1 MFMREGKQLKKRK
14 KRGRILF
21 ISALLCVMM
30 VFSLNPV
37 SALAEGESIV
47 GAASAVTAEAA
58 GQKDMT
64 QADDGT
70 ESTAP
75 QTAGMDG
82 DTQSQKPV
90 SGTEAAEEPGI
101 TTMPSETPGA
111 SQSDSTEITAPAGT
125 EETSGAADASAKAAK
140 MPEKAP
146 ATGKPFWINE
156 DKNVTYATL
165 KEAVEAA
172 SEGSTVHMSGDMD
185 ASAVSGAVV
194 SKNITLDAA
203 GNTTITGQGNSA
215 GFTLASGSKIKTA
228 EGATFT
234 MTGFNTALTV
244 DTGAV
249 MTDGTYVFTAVNT
262 GISLKGAMSGSDQ
275 SKMHVTV
282 TANKNAVGIDTAG
295 ADVKYKNVTL
305 IWNSGRQD
313 GWTYRNMNAEN
324 SHIEIKDVWLYNSAD
339 NPLKLNNCNFKIS
352 GRFGGNFWRGGHVL
366 AVYEDGA
373 EFNNSTVVV
382 DGSRINVINTK
393 GLTISNSTVTVQNS
407 PDGGFNVNYGSTLTV
422 HNSVLKAEGVGK
434 GFIAAG
440 YSNPSNLY
448 IDGSSVIETAGSS
461 SADSI
466 GCDGAFVVTG
476 GSYKVDESQ
485 LTRDEQIPTNGEANG
500 KEKLTLFHLADPSVS
515 SISMINADGGTYSY
529 PVEKANEDGQK
540 RVWGPKVSVVFRLN
554 NGNATFADGTTAD
567 KTGTTIRGNSLNFVK
582 GNTDPGTPVSSD
594 EFLGWCYK
602 DSQGTEHPFT
612 MDTALTGNT
621 EVYAKWNNISIVYHN
636 GEGQSYIQSAQ
647 PGQTDIATLSY
658 ADIVNRKSD
667 FAVQGKTFEYWTTA
681 EDGTGKQYKKG
692 DAISFENGE
701 TQVDLYAYY
710 GVKQYSV
717 RFSANGGTFSENSIF
732 RNPDYFTIETD
743 NYGGETAVLKKTAT
757 YGQTLHELTDAL
769 GLDYNQLKPDA
780 DAVRSG
786 YKLSDK
792 TYWSTSAFSGNGE
805 SVRFD
810 DYTFWGFQIKGENP
824 TITDDVTWYLRWT
837 PTAER
842 SKLNGTI
849 TLPADI
855 WHGGIENGSDS
866 TRIQSVKPGDMVT
879 MTAAVDAKGVKE
891 KLEAIAGSFD
901 VGPDEY
907 SSIAIT
913 DPRCTFTAGFDI
925 PEGFAVP
932 DETAVQVSADGLGSC
947 FDVTKTNISG
957 RKITV
962 TFELKN
968 GMDNYQKLYDAVNST
983 GIKTALSDGNDT
995 ITFTI
1000 AGLRVN
1006 GENKSDRDVLE
1017 VAGDVSGNFQ
1027 AIATLDRNPD
1037 ATSQGQSYYF
1047 AFTFKPS
1054 QTESGK
1060 DSNADSKKP
1069 ISISYR
1075 LSKTQNLVL
1084 PGDMTTEGA
1093 ADSRAI
1099 REVQPDSALNYVGRL
1114 DVSSIKDQIDMM
1126 EGSEREHKIRNV
1138 KSSFRAVITL
1148 GDGLSSSADKNSV
1161 TLTDNDLFEISD
1173 VTVDGSTVT
1182 VDMTLKGDYTSFTKL
1197 KETVDS
1203 VNDILEVRV
1212 PVTVSDSLPSAAR
1225 ITSTG
1230 RLSGLFS
1237 AEVVDGNGQ
1246 VLYEPSFTWTAKQAG
1261 EGTASA
1267 LGNGKDN
1274 AQSESDNDTI
1284 AYTVRTPSLFN
1295 LPGDIRIL
1303 EGDNELTGTIYKNSV
1318 GDAIVLIG
1326 ALDVNDIVSQ
1336 LDSISKSYGNPDN
1349 ITLTNAKGE
1358 PGVTFG
1364 FTLKV
1369 KFPDGVTVD
1378 PDAKVEAVYP
1388 TFGENAFII
1397 RSSEVNGQEITVKF
1411 GLADDSVDTF
1421 DNLSKIVHQ
1430 VGYSDA
1436 EHVMKIRFSGLTV
1449 RRSGQHTIKVE
1460 TLQGSFF
1467 ANAKNKEGTVK
1478 PFNFTWNGV
1487 QSTAGGVLSDLL
1499 GEGKDPAQ
1507 AADDNTT
1514 IAFTLTAT
1522 EKSTVPTPEPTEPE
1536 PKPTESAPKPT
1547 DSAEVTGTAKQS
1559 VTPAPVSAQKIRT
1572 ADVVGKKAPKTG
1584 DQMNVGLWLIVFIA
1598 AAEALAIMLVCRR
1611 RAEK

>member
-1 MFMREGKQLKKRK
+1 M
-14 KRGRILF
+14 I
-21 ISALLCVMM
+21 ISALLCAMM
-30 VFSLNPV
+30 VLSLNPV
-37 SALAEGESIV
+37 SALAEGEGIV
-47 GAASAVTAEAA
+47 GAASAVTTEAA
-58 GQKDMT
+58 GQKDMP

-70 ESTAP
+70 ENTAP

-82 DTQSQKPV
+82 DAQPQEPAA
-90 SGTEAAEEPGI
+90 GTKTAEEPGI
-101 TTMPSETPGA
+101 TTAPSETPGD
-111 SQSDSTEITAPAGT
+111 SQSGNTEITEPAGT
-125 EETSGAADASAKAAK
+125 EETSGAADGAAKAAK
-140 MPEKAP
+140 MPAAVP
-146 ATGKPFWINE
+146 AAGGPFWI
-156 DKNVTYATL
+156 DDDAAVTYATL
-165 KEAVEAA
+165 KEAVAA
-172 SEGSTVHMSGDMD
+172 AADGSTIHMSGKMD
-185 ASAVSGAVV
+185 ASAVSKAVV
-194 SKNITLDAA
+194 NKNLTLDVAA
-203 GNTTITGQGNSA
+203 DTTITGAGSGT
-215 GFTLASGSKIKTA
+215 GFTLASGSKLQTA
-228 EGATFT
+228 DGATLT
-234 MTGFNTALTV
+234 MTGFGTALTV

-249 MTDGTYVFTAVNT
+249 MTDGTYVFTNVNT
-262 GISLKGAMSGSDQ
+262 GINLKGAMSGSDQ

-282 TANKNAVGIDTAG
+282 TAKENAVGIDTAG

-305 IWNSGRQD
+305 IWNSGRKD

-324 SHIEIKDVWLYNSAD
+324 SHIEIKDVWLYNSPA
-339 NPLKLNNCNFKIS
+339 NPLKLNNCYFKIS
-352 GRFGGNFWRGGHVL
+352 GRFGGSSWRGGHVL

-373 EFNNSTVVV
+373 EFNNSTVIV
-382 DGSRINVINTK
+382 DGSRINVINAK
-393 GLTISNSTVTVQNS
+393 GLTINNSTVTVQNS

-422 HNSVLKAEGVGK
+422 HNSVLKAVGVGK

-485 LTRDEQIPTNGEANG
+485 LTRDELIPTNGEANG
-500 KEKLTLFHLADPSVS
+500 NEKLTLFHLADPSVS
-515 SISMINADGGTYSY
+515 TISMINANGATYSY

-540 RVWGPKVSVVFRLN
+540 RVWGPKASVVFRLN

-567 KTGTTIRGNSLNFVK
+567 KTGTTIRGNSLNFVE
-582 GNTDPGTPVSSD
+582 GNADPGTPVSGD
-594 EFLGWCYK
+594 EFLGWYYK

-621 EVYAKWNNISIVYHN
+621 EVYAKWNNISVVYHN
-636 GEGQSYIQSAQ
+636 GAGRSYIQSAQ
-647 PGQTDIATLSY
+647 SGQTDIATLSY
-658 ADIVNRKSD
+658 ADIVNRNSD

-681 EDGTGKQYKKG
+681 EDGTGTKYKKG
-692 DAISFENGE
+692 DAISFENGQ

-710 GVKQYSV
+710 GAKQYSV
-717 RFSANGGTFSENSIF
+717 RFSAGGGTFSPDSIYH
-732 RNPDYFTIETD
+732 NTDYFTIETD
-743 NYGGETAVLKKTAT
+743 SYGGETAVLKKTAT
-757 YGQTLHELTDAL
+757 YGQTLHDLTDAL

-780 DAVRSG
+780 DAVWSG
-786 YKLSDK
+786 YKLAD
-792 TYWSTSAFSGNGE
+792 TTNWSTSAFSGDGSE
-805 SVRFD
+805 VRFD
-810 DYTFWGFQIKGENP
+810 DYKLWFFTIPGDNP
-824 TITDDVTWYLRWT
+824 MITDNVTWYLRWT

-849 TLPADI
+849 ALPADI
-855 WHGGIENGSDS
+855 WHGGKENGDDS
-866 TRIQSVKPGDMVT
+866 TRIQSVKPGDNVT
-879 MTAAVDAKGVKE
+879 LTAAVDVKDVKE
-891 KLEAIAGSFD
+891 KLKAIAGSLEVD
-901 VGPDEY
+901 EAEY

-913 DPRCTFTAGFDI
+913 APRCTFTATFDI
-925 PEGFAVP
+925 PEGFAMP
-932 DETAVQVSADGLGSC
+932 DESAISVDADGLGNC
-947 FDVTKTNISG
+947 FEVTQTKVNG

-962 TFELKN
+962 TFGLKS
-968 GMDNYQKLYDAVNST
+968 GMDDYQKLYDAVNST
-983 GIKTALSDGNDT
+983 GIKTALTKELPDT

-1000 AGLRVN
+1000 AGLMVN
-1006 GENKSDRDVLE
+1006 GENKSDRDVLTIN
-1017 VAGDVSGNFQ
+1017 GDVSGNFQ

-1148 GDGLSSSADKNSV
+1148 GDGLSSNADAGSV
-1161 TLTDNDLFEISD
+1161 TLTDNDLFKISG

-1182 VDMTLKGDYTSFTKL
+1182 VDMTLKDDYTSFTKL

-1203 VNDILEVRV
+1203 VNDILEVTV
-1212 PVTVSDSLPSAAR
+1212 SVTVSDSLPGAAR

-1230 RLSGLFS
+1230 TLSGMFS
-1237 AEVVDGNGQ
+1237 AEVLDEKGQ
-1246 VLYEPSFTWTAKQAG
+1246 VLYEPSFTWNAKQAG

-1267 LGNGKDN
+1267 LGDGKDD

-1295 LPGDIRIL
+1295 LPGDISVL
-1303 EGDNELTGTIYKNSV
+1303 EGDKEITENDGIYKTNV
-1318 GDAIVLIG
+1318 GDPIVFIG
-1326 ALDVNDIVSQ
+1326 SLDVSSIISQ
-1336 LDSISKSYGNPDN
+1336 LDAISQSYGNPDN
-1349 ITLTNAKGE
+1349 ITLTNADGK
-1358 PGVTFG
+1358 PGVTFD

-1369 KFPDGVTVD
+1369 KFPDGVTIAS
-1378 PDAKVEAVYP
+1378 DAKAEAVDP
-1388 TFGENAFII
+1388 TFGKNAFVI
-1397 RSSEVNGQEITVKF
+1397 RSSEVNGQELTVTF
-1411 GLADDSVDTF
+1411 GLADNSVDTF
-1421 DNLSKIVHQ
+1421 DRLSEVVHQ
-1430 VGYSDA
+1430 AGYS
-1436 EHVMKIRFSGLTV
+1436 EEECVMKIRFSGLTV
-1449 RRSGQHTIKVE
+1449 TGAGQQTLTVE
-1460 TLQGSFF
+1460 SLQGSFF
-1467 ANAKNKEGTVK
+1467 ANAENTEGTVK

-1487 QSTAGGVLSDLL
+1487 QSTAGGLLSDIL
-1499 GEGKDPAQ
+1499 GEGKDAAQ
-1507 AADDNTT
+1507 AVDDNTT
-1514 IAFTLTAT
+1514 IAFTLMAT

-1559 VTPAPVSAQKIRT
+1559 ETPAPVSAQKIRT